1 MNLKNY
7 GGDEMKRTRLIIL
20 GILVVLVTSLFTSSY
35 AVGGER
41 LAASPYTRGGENQMK
56 TIFMDTF
63 YGMAAG
69 ALIATAISLTQDDP
83 DWGANVG
90 AGAAI
95 GGIAGALFGI
105 ATEVKYLAS
114 LEDGHMSL
122 GMPSLS
128 AGADKGEQNGLIYT
142 AGIFQYKF

>member
-1 MNLKNY
+1 ME
-7 GGDEMKRTRLIIL
+7 GGKEMKRLRLIIL
-20 GILVVLVTSLFTSSY
+20 GTLVVLVTSLMTSTYAMGGEKLAASSY
-35 AVGGER
+35 ARGE
-41 LAASPYTRGGENQMK
+41 ENQMK

-69 ALIATAISLTQDDP
+69 ALIATAVSLTQDDP

-105 ATEVKYLAS
+105 ATEVKYMAS

-128 AGADKGEQNGLIYT
+128 ARVDKGNRLGLLYT

>member
-1 MNLKNY
+1 
-7 GGDEMKRTRLIIL
+7 MKRLRLIIL
-20 GILVVLVTSLFTSSY
+20 GTLVVLTTSLMTSTY
-35 AVGGER
+35 AVGGEK
-41 LAASPYTRGGENQMK
+41 LAAAPYTRGGENQMK

-69 ALIATAISLTQDDP
+69 ALIATAVSLTQDDP

-122 GMPSLS
+122 GIPSLS
-128 AGADKGEQNGLIYT
+128 ASADKGERHGPLCP
-142 AGIFQYKF
+142 AGIFQCKF

>member
-1 MNLKNY
+1 
-7 GGDEMKRTRLIIL
+7 MKRLRLIIL
-20 GILVVLVTSLFTSSY
+20 GTLVVLTTSLMTSTY
-35 AVGGER
+35 AVGGEK
-41 LAASPYTRGGENQMK
+41 LAAAPYTRGGENQMK

-69 ALIATAISLTQDDP
+69 ALIATAVSLTQDDP

-128 AGADKGEQNGLIYT
+128 AGVDKGERHGLIYT
-142 AGIFQYKF
+142 AGIFQCKF

>member
-1 MNLKNY
+1 M
-7 GGDEMKRTRLIIL
+7 
-20 GILVVLVTSLFTSSY
+20 
-35 AVGGER
+35 GGEK

-69 ALIATAISLTQDDP
+69 ALIATAVSLTQDDP

-95 GGIAGALFGI
+95 GGIAGALFGV
-105 ATEVKYLAS
+105 ATEVRYLAT
-114 LEDGHMSL
+114 LENGHIST
-122 GMPSLS
+122 GIPSVSLS
-128 AGADKGEQNGLIYT
+128 VDKGDRPGPLYT
-142 AGIFQYKF
+142 ARLFQYKF

>member
-1 MNLKNY
+1 
-7 GGDEMKRTRLIIL
+7 MKRLRRIIP
-20 GILVVLVTSLFTSSY
+20 GVLMVLATSLMTSTY
-35 AVGGER
+35 AVGGEN

-69 ALIATAISLTQDDP
+69 ALIASAISLTQDNP

-122 GMPSLS
+122 GIPSLS
-128 AGADKGEQNGLIYT
+128 ASVDKGERHGPIYT

>member
-1 MNLKNY
+1 
-7 GGDEMKRTRLIIL
+7 MKRLRLIIL
-20 GILVVLVTSLFTSSY
+20 GTLVVLTTSLMTSAY
-35 AVGGER
+35 AVGGEK

-69 ALIATAISLTQDDP
+69 ALIATAVSLTQDDP

-90 AGAAI
+90 AGAAV

-114 LEDGHMSL
+114 LEGGQMSL

-128 AGADKGEQNGLIYT
+128 AGVDKGERNGLIYT

>member
-1 MNLKNY
+1 
-7 GGDEMKRTRLIIL
+7 MKRLRLIIL
-20 GILVVLVTSLFTSSY
+20 GTLVVLVTSLMMSTY
-35 AVGGER
+35 AVGGEK

-69 ALIATAISLTQDDP
+69 ALIATAVSLTQDDP

-122 GMPSLS
+122 GIPSLS
-128 AGADKGEQNGLIYT
+128 ASADKGERHGLLCT

>member
-1 MNLKNY
+1 
-7 GGDEMKRTRLIIL
+7 MKRLRLIIL
-20 GILVVLVTSLFTSSY
+20 GTLVVLVTSLMMSTY
-35 AVGGER
+35 AVGGEK
-41 LAASPYTRGGENQMK
+41 LTASPYTRSGENQMK

-69 ALIATAISLTQDDP
+69 ALIATAVSLTQGDP

-105 ATEVKYLAS
+105 ATEMKYLAS
-114 LEDGHMSL
+114 IENGHISI
-122 GMPSLS
+122 GIPSIS
-128 AGADKGEQNGLIYT
+128 ASVDKGDRHALVYT
-142 AGIFQYKF
+142 ARIFQYKF